1 MRISD
6 WISDVCSSDLLTLLV
21 QHAGNV
27 GEKEKT
33 RRAQRRRNC
42 ARHGVGI
49 DVVSMPVIADAD
61 GRDDRDHARSAD
73 RIKQATVDMAWL
85 PHETQVH
92 DTLDIAI
99 RISLRAPDCS
109 EERRAGKACVS
120 TCRSRCLPH
129 HKNKTTQAEHT
140 EG

>member
-1 MRISD
+1 MRRRPPRSTRTDTLFPYTTLCRQIGQQ
-6 WISDVCSSDLLTLLV
+6 LTLLV
-21 QHAGNV
+21 QHAWNV

-73 RIKQATVDMAWL
+73 RIKQATVDMPWTPPARKR
-85 PHETQVH
+85 V
-92 DTLDIAI
+92 
-99 RISLRAPDCS
+99 
-109 EERRAGKACVS
+109 V
-120 TCRSRCLPH
+120 
-129 HKNKTTQAEHT
+129 
-140 EG
+140 